1 MNVTWILA
9 VISLLVISILVLNWK
24 LKKTG
29 QQLDEAINKVGVKD
43 AVIKNAQTAQ
53 QIKNRNADRNADDR
67 DKRMRAKGYLR
78 D

>member
-1 MNVTWILA
+1 MY
-9 VISLLVISILVLNWK
+9 LNRK

-29 QQLDEAINKVGVKD
+29 RQLDEAIHKAGVND
-43 AVIKNAQTAQ
+43 AIIKNAQTAQ
-53 QIKNRNADRNADDR
+53 QIKNRNAERNADDR